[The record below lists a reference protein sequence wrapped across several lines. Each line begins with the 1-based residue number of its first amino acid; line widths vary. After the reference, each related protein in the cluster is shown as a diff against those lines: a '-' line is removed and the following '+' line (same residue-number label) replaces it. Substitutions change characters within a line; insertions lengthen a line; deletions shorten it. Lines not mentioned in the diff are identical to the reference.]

1 MKRRMGKG
9 RVGKKKMW
17 SILKRIIENVITF
30 FNRISGIVFYS
41 DIDIKILLFEGKVC
55 LHKMVVSKEIR
66 IFIPIPSFVRFK
78 NLFSPVVYFQIHKKY
93 TDKKEEKKEREKEK
107 KKKGNIRSSSYRCLP
122 LPGIYRF
129 RNRQSSLWL
138 VRNMYKRFSCWYLPR
153 GICNKAAV
161 SLLMSGKCCG
171 QTAPNE
177 SASLIPSHGIG
188 EIGGR
193 KRKSPT
199 GGAAYGMPR
208 NTSTGSKCLL
218 FKSCEKL
225 SRC

>member
-1 MKRRMGKG
+1 MLLLFSIEYLEQYSILILILKFYCSKEKFVYTKWWYQRKYEYLFLFLPSSVSKIYFPQLCTFKYIKNIQVKKKRR
-9 RVGKKKMW
+9 
-17 SILKRIIENVITF
+17 
-30 FNRISGIVFYS
+30 
-41 DIDIKILLFEGKVC
+41 
-55 LHKMVVSKEIR
+55 
-66 IFIPIPSFVRFK
+66 
-78 NLFSPVVYFQIHKKY
+78 
-93 TDKKEEKKEREKEK
+93 KKERKEK
-107 KKKGNIRSSSYRCLP
+107 KKKGIYAIRSSSYRCLP

>member
-1 MKRRMGKG
+1 MLL
-9 RVGKKKMW
+9 
-17 SILKRIIENVITF
+17 SSF
-30 FNRISGIVFYS
+30 FPDRISGIIFHS
-41 DIDIKILLFEGKVC
+41 DIDIKILPLERKVC
-55 LHKMVVSKEIR
+55 LHEMVGIKGNTNIYSH
-66 IFIPIPSFVRFK
+66 SFRFK
-78 NLFSPVVYFQIHKKY
+78 NLFSPVVYFQIRKKY
-93 TDKKEEKKEREKEK
+93 IGKKEDKRRKKERKKER
-107 KKKGNIRSSSYRCLP
+107 GSIRSSYRCLP

-177 SASLIPSHGIG
+177 SASLMPSQGIG

-225 SRC
+225 SAC

>member
-1 MKRRMGKG
+1 MKRRM
-9 RVGKKKMW
+9 VKKIW
-17 SILKRIIENVITF
+17 SILKDIIENWNVITFFAF
-30 FNRISGIVFYS
+30 FNRISGIIFYS
-41 DIDIKILLFEGKVC
+41 DIDIKIPPFERKVC
-55 LHKMVVSKEIR
+55 LHKMVVSKEI
-66 IFIPIPSFVRFK
+66 FIPIPSFIRFK

-93 TDKKEEKKEREKEK
+93 IGKKEEKRRKKEK
-107 KKKGNIRSSSYRCLP
+107 KEGNIQSSYRCLP

-193 KRKSPT
+193 KRKSPM

-225 SRC
+225 STS